1 MSTMLSP
8 IVFLHIPKTAGSTFH
23 FILKQIATIKK
34 NNVNVIRAGK
44 KGILSNFTYKD
55 FITKRDIQIYSGH
68 YVFSDECKNLD
79 VFTLVRDVH
88 KTFFSNVYY
97 QYFHAFLQKN
107 LNKKN
112 IHSIKKSINLNFEL
126 KEGDESIITDLIKN
140 NLITSNP
147 FTKTFAGIPYEK
159 FFYVEN
165 DYKIAQSDYETA
177 VDNIK
182 YFKLIGDANSFEI
195 FVKKFISLYGFDLYP
210 YTHQR
215 VSNYDRNFIDLIII
229 KLYQQ
234 IVDYNYYDVLLM
246 SEIQKSNIEV

>member
-1 MSTMLSP
+1 MLSP
-8 IVFLHIPKTAGSTFH
+8 IVFLHILKTAGSTFY
-23 FILKQIATIKK
+23 FILKQIKKIKK
-34 NNVNVIRAGK
+34 NNVNVIRTGK
-44 KGILSNFTYKD
+44 KGILSNFTFKD
-55 FITKRDIQIYSGH
+55 FITKKDIQIYSGH
-68 YVFSDECKNLD
+68 YVFSDECKKAD

-112 IHSIKKSINLNFEL
+112 IQIIKKSINLNFEL

-182 YFKLIGDANSFEI
+182 YFKLIGNADSFEI
-195 FVKKFISLYGFDLYP
+195 FVKKFISLYGFNLYS
-210 YTHQR
+210 YTHQN
-215 VSNYDRNFIDLIII
+215 VSNYDRNFIDLMI
-229 KLYQQ
+229 KKLHQQ
-234 IVDYNYYDVLLM
+234 IADYNHYDILLM
-246 SEIQKSNIEV
+246 SEIEKNNNKV

>member
-1 MSTMLSP
+1 MSSP
-8 IVFLHIPKTAGSTFH
+8 IVFLHIPKTAGTTFL
-23 FILKQIATIKK
+23 FLLRQIGEIKK
-34 NNVNVIRAGK
+34 NNVSMKRFDRPRIHA
-44 KGILSNFTYKD
+44 NFTIKD
-55 FITKRDIQIYSGH
+55 FITKRDIQIYGGH
-68 YVFSDECKNLD
+68 YVFSDECKKLD

-97 QYFHAFLQKN
+97 QYFHVFLQRN
-107 LNKKN
+107 LNKEN

-126 KEGDESIITDLIKN
+126 KDSDESIITNLIKN

-159 FFYVEN
+159 SFYVGN
-165 DYKIAQSDYETA
+165 DYKITQSDYETA

-182 YFKLIGDANSFEI
+182 YFKLIGNTNSFEI
-195 FVKKFISLYGFDLYP
+195 FVKKFISLYGFNLNQ

-215 VSNYDRNFIDLIII
+215 VANYDRNFIDLMIK

-234 IVDYNYYDVLLM
+234 IVDYNYYDILLM
-246 SEIQKSNIEV
+246 REIEKNNNKV

>member
-97 QYFHAFLQKN
+97 QYFHVFLQRN
-107 LNKKN
+107 LNKEN

-126 KEGDESIITDLIKN
+126 KDSDESIITNLIKN

-159 FFYVEN
+159 SFYVGN
-165 DYKIAQSDYETA
+165 DYKITQSDYETA

-182 YFKLIGDANSFEI
+182 YFKLIGNTNSFEI
-195 FVKKFISLYGFDLYP
+195 FVKKFISLYGFNLNQ

-215 VSNYDRNFIDLIII
+215 VANYDRNFIDLMIK

-234 IVDYNYYDVLLM
+234 IVDYNYYDILLM
-246 SEIQKSNIEV
+246 SEIEKNNNKV

>member
-1 MSTMLSP
+1 MD
-8 IVFLHIPKTAGSTFH
+8 
-23 FILKQIATIKK
+23 IAKIYNRKFYSDGY
-34 NNVNVIRAGK
+34 VI
-44 KGILSNFTYKD
+44 IKD
-55 FITKRDIQIYSGH
+55 FLNNNE
-68 YVFSDECKNLD
+68 VKNFENFL
-79 VFTLVRDVH
+79 L
-88 KTFFSNVYY
+88 NVYSK
-97 QYFHAFLQKN
+97 QLKIN

-159 FFYVEN
+159 SFYVGN
-165 DYKIAQSDYETA
+165 DYKITQSDYETA

-182 YFKLIGDANSFEI
+182 YFKLIGNTNSFEI
-195 FVKKFISLYGFDLYP
+195 FVKKFISLYGFNLNQ

-215 VSNYDRNFIDLIII
+215 VANYDRNFIDLIII